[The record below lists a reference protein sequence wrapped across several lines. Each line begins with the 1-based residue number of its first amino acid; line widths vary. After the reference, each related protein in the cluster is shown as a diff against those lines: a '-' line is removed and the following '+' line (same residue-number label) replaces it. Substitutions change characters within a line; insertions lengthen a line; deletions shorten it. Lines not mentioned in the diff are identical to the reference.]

1 MADLATRKRRTVAGL
16 IALLGV
22 MVALTAFAV
31 PLYNYFCRITGYGG
45 TTQIAAQAP
54 GINIERQITVRFNA
68 DTGRDL
74 PWDFRPAQRAVTVR
88 IGETAYI
95 TYIAEN
101 LSDQTVVGSAVFN
114 VTPFKVGPYFS
125 KIACF
130 CFDEQTL
137 APGERVEM
145 PVTFFIDPSI
155 MDDVNLDDVKSV
167 TLSYAFFRRSMTTAP
182 DPTVQSG
189 ADPQSPPAAQEGMS
203 SDG

>member
-1 MADLATRKRRTVAGL
+1 MADLRTRKRRTIAGL
-16 IALLGV
+16 IAMLGV
-22 MVALTAFAV
+22 MVSLTVFAV
-31 PLYNYFCRITGYGG
+31 PLYNYFCRVTGYGG
-45 TTQIAAQAP
+45 TTQTAAQAP
-54 GINIERQITVRFNA
+54 DEIIERRITVRFNA

-74 PWDFRPAQRAVTVR
+74 PWDFQPAQRVVTVS
-88 IGETAYI
+88 IGEAAQI

-130 CFDEQTL
+130 CFSEQTL

-155 MDDVNLDDVKSV
+155 MDNANLDDVKSI
-167 TLSYAFFRRSMTTAP
+167 TLSYAFFKRSITAAP
-182 DPTVQSG
+182 VPTVQSE
-189 ADPQSPPAAQEGMS
+189 ARPQSPPAAQEGT
-203 SDG
+203 